1 MKKLLPLLLALL
13 MLSGCALMPEMS
25 STYPPLSLL
34 PSYTGSQPT
43 SSVTT
48 PPTQPTHPA
57 PPECN
62 HSQDQYENVDKDVF
76 YASYTTAC
84 CWEEAQLRSEA
95 GLMSGMLEVP
105 QQMFTRASYQPM
117 SNGMYVRNEASFYED
132 EGNTYVITDGYGVPM
147 LRIYKGGAYITLEE
161 VAAYMYAFGGSSSNM
176 PANYSANKKEKPATS
191 IWGKYLRNNHSN
203 FSGNT
208 SKYPYEPVLPDIN
221 GCGGRL
227 QYFEMDIGTTG
238 TVTPGQ
244 TSGQYNNGTSIVRG
258 AARLVYARKDLNNN
272 GKFEKG
278 EVFVFYT
285 HNHYNDFTEYLNY
298 YGGWG
303 LTFGNVTG
311 GGTFD
316 SKTNYNPTPYPEVVY
331 WDLRYENAA

>member
-1 MKKLLPLLLALL
+1 MKKLLPILLALL
-13 MLSGCALMPEMS
+13 ILSGCALLPEAS
-25 STYPPLSLL
+25 SSYPPLSLL
-34 PSYTGSQPT
+34 PSTPT
-43 SSVTT
+43 SSVV
-48 PPTQPTHPA
+48 PPTSTAPA
-57 PPECN
+57 LPECS
-62 HSQDQYENVDKDVF
+62 HTQDQYENVDKAAF
-76 YASYTTAC
+76 YADYTPAC
-84 CWEEAQLRSEA
+84 CWEDAQLRSEQ
-95 GLMSGMLEVP
+95 GLLSGLTEVP

-117 SNGMYVRNEASFYED
+117 SNGMYVRNEGSFYED
-132 EGNTYVITDGYGVPM
+132 NGNTYVVTDGYGNPV
-147 LRIYKGGAYITLEE
+147 LRIYKGGGYITLEE
-161 VAAYMYAFGGSSSNM
+161 VAAYMYAFGGSADNM
-176 PANYSANKKEKPATS
+176 PANYSADKKTKPTAS
-191 IWGKYLRNNHSN
+191 IWGEYLRNNHSN
-203 FSGNT
+203 FSGDT
-208 SKYPYEPVLPDIN
+208 SRYPYEPELPNIN

-303 LTFGNVTG
+303 LTFGNITG
-311 GGTFD
+311 GGQFD
-316 SKTNYNPTPYPEVVY
+316 DKYNCNPTPYPEVVY